1 MNSSSAVTVITID
14 GPSGAGKG
22 TLSQL
27 LAKRLGFHLLD
38 SGALYRLVAL
48 AVDQQQVDIH
58 SEAAVAEVA
67 QRLDVKFDTDGE
79 MTRVL
84 LTGQDVTQKIRT
96 EIVSMNASIV
106 AAYPGVRTALLAR
119 QREFRQL
126 PGLVADG
133 RDMGTQVFTD
143 ASKKI
148 FLTASAQ
155 ARAQRRYQQL
165 IAKGESVDMAALIKD
180 IQARDERDSSRN
192 ISPLKPAADAY
203 VIDSTELTIE
213 EVLHAMLSFINRV

>member
-48 AVDQQQVDIH
+48 AVNQQNVDIH
-58 SEAAVAEVA
+58 SETAVAEVA
-67 QRLDVKFDTDGE
+67 QRLDVKFDTTGE
-79 MTRVL
+79 ITRVML
-84 LTGQDVTQKIRT
+84 AGEDVTQKIRT

-165 IAKGESVDMAALIKD
+165 TAKGESVDMAALIKD
-180 IQARDERDSSRN
+180 IQARDERDSNRI

>member
-48 AVDQQQVDIH
+48 AVNQQQLDIY
-58 SEAAVAEVA
+58 SEAVVAKVA
-67 QRLDVKFDTDGE
+67 QGLDVKFDTAGE
-79 MTRVL
+79 ITRVML
-84 LTGQDVTQKIRT
+84 AGEDVTQKIRT

-119 QREFRQL
+119 QRDFRQL

-133 RDMGTQVFTD
+133 RDMGTHVFPD
-143 ASKKI
+143 ADKKI

-155 ARAQRRYQQL
+155 ARAERRYQQL
-165 IAKGESVDMAALIKD
+165 TAKGESVDMAALIND
-180 IQARDERDSSRN
+180 IQARDERDSNRI
-192 ISPLKPAADAY
+192 ISPLKPATDAY

-213 EVLHAMLSFINRV
+213 EVLNAMLAFINRA